1 MSVLEHSATI
11 ERINGGTIY
20 VNVANN
26 SACANCSLK
35 KNCGIFDSKDKSIT
49 VSTQNPEM
57 YHVGQNVMVTIDE
70 KKGWIAVAF
79 GYIIPLILVLIT
91 LFTTNL
97 ITNDETA
104 AGIYSLMILIP
115 YYLILMLF
123 KKSFTK
129 RFDFRIKENA

>member
-1 MSVLEHSATI
+1 
-11 ERINGGTIY
+11 
-20 VNVANN
+20 
-26 SACANCSLK
+26 
-35 KNCGIFDSKDKSIT
+35 
-49 VSTQNPEM
+49 M